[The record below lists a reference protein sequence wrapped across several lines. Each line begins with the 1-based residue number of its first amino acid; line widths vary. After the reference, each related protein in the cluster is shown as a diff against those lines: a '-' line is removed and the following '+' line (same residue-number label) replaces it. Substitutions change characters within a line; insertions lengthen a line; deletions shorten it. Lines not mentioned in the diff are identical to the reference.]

1 MEGKKIEVL
10 MILCPFSS
18 VPLLEELFLGQRR
31 IGLILYVMFYAVF
44 FLLNFKTERYLSV
57 SFLGLLNVLVHLL
70 CNMLPYLFEKRPFVG
85 KTITLN

>member
-10 MILCPFSS
+10 MILCRFSS

-44 FLLNFKTERYLSV
+44 FFIKLQNRKIFICK
-57 SFLGLLNVLVHLL
+57 
-70 CNMLPYLFEKRPFVG
+70 LFGSAKCFSSS
-85 KTITLN
+85 TL

>member
-1 MEGKKIEVL
+1 MSFF
-10 MILCPFSS
+10 LCPTAGGTLS
-18 VPLLEELFLGQRR
+18 RTKKDR
-31 IGLILYVMFYAVF
+31 INSLCYVLCYVF
-44 FLLNFKTERYLSV
+44 FLLNFKTERYLFV